1 MDLEKIHSQTTI
13 LFNLSCV
20 NGHRRGWVKSANQ
33 LSKAPLKWNN
43 HCGKSKLY
51 KTQFPLWRTF
61 LTYWIDQFSS
71 VQSFSRVWFFVTL
84 CTAAHQA
91 YLSITNSW
99 SLLKFMFIES
109 VMPSN
114 HRILCRPLLLLPS
127 IFPSIKVF
135 SSESALCIRWP
146 TYWSFSF
153 SISPSNEH
161 SGLVSFRIDW
171 FDLLA
176 AQGILKSLLQHY
188 SSKASIL

>member
-71 VQSFSRVWFFVTL
+71 VQSLSCVQLFVAPW
-84 CTAAHQA
+84 TAACHA
-91 YLSITNSW
+91 SLSITNSW
-99 SLLKFMFIES
+99 SLLKLMSIEL

-114 HRILCRPLLLLPS
+114 HLILGSPLLFLPS
-127 IFPSIKVF
+127 IFPSIRGF
-135 SSESALCIRWP
+135 SSESTLCIRWSN
-146 TYWSFSF
+146 YWSFSF
-153 SISPSNEH
+153 NISPSNEH
-161 SGLVSFRIDW
+161 SRLISFRTDW
-171 FDLLA
+171 LDR
-176 AQGILKSLLQHY
+176 
-188 SSKASIL
+188 